1 MKRIHD
7 KGFTL
12 IELMITV
19 AIIAILAA
27 IAIPSYSQY
36 VARSKVTE
44 AIGSLSDA
52 RVKLEQYFQD
62 SRTYASSGT
71 TCGATLPVSGNFA
84 YTCATVSAGM
94 GYTVTAANQ
103 SAKGLGAAGDYT
115 YTIDQSN
122 AKATTKYKGV
132 TQSAKTC
139 WLISGAEC

>member
-1 MKRIHD
+1 MNHACN

-12 IELMITV
+12 IELMITI

-27 IAIPSYSQY
+27 IALPSYSQY

-44 AIGSLSDA
+44 AVGSMADA
-52 RVKLEQYFQD
+52 RVKMEQYFQD

-71 TCGATLPVSGNFA
+71 TCGATLPANGNFA
-84 YTCATVSAGM
+84 HSCATVSAGM
-94 GYTVTAANQ
+94 GYTVTAASQ
-103 SAKGLGAAGDYT
+103 SGKGLGATGDYT

-132 TQSAKTC
+132 AQTGKTC
-139 WLISGAEC
+139 WLISGSEC

>member
-1 MKRIHD
+1 MRRVHNR
-7 KGFTL
+7 GFTL
-12 IELMITV
+12 IEVMVTV

-27 IAIPSYSQY
+27 IAIPSYNQY
-36 VARSKVTE
+36 VARAKVTE
-44 AIGSLSDA
+44 AVGSMADA

-71 TCGATLPVSGNFA
+71 TCGSSMPASGNFA

-94 GYTVTAANQ
+94 GYTVTAASQ
-103 SAKGLGAAGDYT
+103 GGKGLGAAGDYT

-132 TQSAKTC
+132 TQSSKNC
-139 WLISGAEC
+139 WLISGTEC